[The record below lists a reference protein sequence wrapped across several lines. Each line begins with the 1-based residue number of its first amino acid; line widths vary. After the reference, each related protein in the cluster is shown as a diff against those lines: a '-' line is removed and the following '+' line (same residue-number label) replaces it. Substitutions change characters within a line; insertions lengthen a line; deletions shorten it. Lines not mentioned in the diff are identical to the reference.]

1 LGSAICYKEKG
12 EKCMISKLKQF
23 KYNQILSLIRKEHSI
38 SRVAIA
44 KQTGH
49 SKPTVSKVINHLIDK
64 GVVKEIGMGKGNING
79 GRKPIIVSFNENY
92 RNVIS
97 VDIGGT
103 KTIVALLNLDGKIL
117 YSETFSSEVFQN
129 KDTLIKILSEK
140 ITEFVQHAGKTPLL
154 GISIGVPGVVDK
166 KKGMIS
172 YMPSF
177 DISNLN
183 LESVLKDKFKLPVY
197 LENDVTLSA
206 YGEIWIGNGKQ
217 YNTILLV
224 SIGTGIGGGIVIDNK
239 VHTGLGGN
247 AGEICDMVTDWTQER
262 DKKSGFGRLEEW
274 VGGHALEQ
282 FISEKKIG
290 KDLRYFANID
300 KKNEEFDNFLFKG
313 ATHLGLAISNAILLL
328 DPDKV
333 ILAGGVGYNFYEKM
347 YPTII
352 KTLQHVL
359 PHSFYREDLI
369 EKSLLEPFGCVIGGC
384 NAIQKENLINS
395 IFKL

>member
-1 LGSAICYKEKG
+1 
-12 EKCMISKLKQF
+12 
-23 KYNQILSLIRKEHSI
+23 
-38 SRVAIA
+38 
-44 KQTGH
+44 
-49 SKPTVSKVINHLIDK
+49 
-64 GVVKEIGMGKGNING
+64 
-79 GRKPIIVSFNENY
+79 
-92 RNVIS
+92 
-97 VDIGGT
+97 
-103 KTIVALLNLDGKIL
+103 
-117 YSETFSSEVFQN
+117 
-129 KDTLIKILSEK
+129 LSEK

-166 KKGMIS
+166 KKGTIS

-177 DISNLN
+177 NISNLN
-183 LESVLKDKFKLPVY
+183 LESVLKDKFELPVY

-300 KKNEEFDNFLFKG
+300 KKNEEFDNFLLKPVKIRIIFSYTKSIWRHSILKEFFWIKSD
-313 ATHLGLAISNAILLL
+313 TLLL
-328 DPDKV
+328 PTVFQIYWAANV
-333 ILAGGVGYNFYEKM
+333 I
-347 YPTII
+347 P
-352 KTLQHVL
+352 VL
-359 PHSFYREDLI
+359 
-369 EKSLLEPFGCVIGGC
+369 K
-384 NAIQKENLINS
+384 NIQKGTWTPKNYSQNYLRPIHRLKVS
-395 IFKL
+395 MI

>member
-1 LGSAICYKEKG
+1 
-12 EKCMISKLKQF
+12 MISKLKRF
-23 KYNQILSLIRKEHSI
+23 KYEQIISLIRKENRI

-44 KQTGH
+44 KQTGY
-49 SKPTVSKVINHLIDK
+49 SKPTVSKIINHLIEKD
-64 GVVKEIGMGKGNING
+64 VVKEIGMGKGNING
-79 GRKPIIVSFNENY
+79 GRKPIIVSFNENHK
-92 RNVIS
+92 NVIS

-117 YSETFSSEVFQN
+117 NSETFSSEVFQN
-129 KDTLIKILSEK
+129 KNTFVEILIDKISD
-140 ITEFVQHAGKTPLL
+140 FVQHAGKTPLI

-172 YMPSF
+172 YIPSF
-177 DISNLN
+177 NISDLN
-183 LESVLKDKFKLPVY
+183 LDTPLKNNFGLPVY

-239 VHTGLGGN
+239 VHTGMGGS
-247 AGEICDMVTDWTQER
+247 AGEICDMVTDWTKER

-274 VGGHALEQ
+274 IGGHALEK
-282 FISEKKIG
+282 FITEKKIG
-290 KDLRYFANID
+290 KDLRYLSNKDI
-300 KKNEEFDNFLFKG
+300 KNQEFDNFLFEG
-313 ATHLGLAISNAILLL
+313 ATHLGLAIANAILLL

-347 YPTII
+347 YPTIN
-352 KTLQHVL
+352 KTLKHVL
-359 PHSFYREDLI
+359 PHSFFRNDLI
-369 EKSLLEPFGCVIGGC
+369 EKSLLEPYGCVIGGC
-384 NAIQKENLINS
+384 NAVQKENLINS